1 MDTDSPSRDAAP
13 RASVL
18 DRIFRLGE
26 RGTSVRREVLAGVSM
41 FLASAYVVVVV
52 PGMLADAGVPHAAAT
67 TGVIITVV
75 AATVFMGLYANLP
88 FVLAP
93 GLGGVALV
101 AVTLIQH
108 GGVPY
113 PVAMGMVFWS
123 GVAFL
128 LLTLLG
134 VRQLVTRVIPDCV
147 RLAIGPAIGLY
158 IAKVG
163 FDSAGLIDS
172 GSGGM
177 KLGDLTSAAGLLA
190 LAGLVLVT
198 ALSARKVP
206 GTLLITMVVLTVVA
220 VPLGV
225 AELPHSWV
233 QMPGGLGP
241 VAFHVD
247 VLGALKPQYL
257 PYLFALFASEFFATT
272 GVVMAVGQR
281 TGLADEH
288 GQLPQVNR
296 PFVVDSVSVI
306 GGSAV
311 GGPSVTTYLESA
323 AGSDSGGRTGL
334 TSVVTGGL
342 FALLLLFTPLA
353 TTIPQAATAP
363 VLIFIGLSML
373 AGLRKV
379 DMTHPTDA
387 VPAAL
392 VPACTLFWGNFGTG
406 IAAGLTA
413 YVLVKAA
420 CGRFRDIHPGMWVLL
435 PFLLYFFADSV
446 H

>member
-1 MDTDSPSRDAAP
+1 METETALEGKSGDTSRI
-13 RASVL
+13 
-18 DRIFRLGE
+18 DRIFRLRE

-52 PGMLADAGVPHAAAT
+52 PGMLTAAGVPHAVAT
-67 TGVIITVV
+67 TAVIVSTVL
-75 AATVFMGLYANLP
+75 ATVFMGLYANLP

-108 GGVPY
+108 AHVPY

-147 RLAIGPAIGLY
+147 RLAIGSGIGLY
-158 IAKVG
+158 IAMLG
-163 FDSAGLIDS
+163 FRSAGLIDF
-172 GSGGM
+172 GPTGM
-177 KLGDLTSAAGLLA
+177 KLGDLGSAAGLLA

-198 ALSARKVP
+198 ALSSRKVP
-206 GTLLITMVVLTVVA
+206 GALLITMAVLTVAA

-225 AELPHSWV
+225 AELPDSWFEL
-233 QMPGGLGP
+233 PGGLGP

-247 VLGALKPQYL
+247 LLGALKPAYL
-257 PYLFALFASEFFATT
+257 PYLFALFAAEFFSTT
-272 GVVMAVGQR
+272 GVVMAVGER
-281 TGLADEH
+281 IGLADDK
-288 GQLPQVNR
+288 GQIPSLNK
-296 PFVVDSVSVI
+296 PFLVDSVSVI

-311 GGPSVTTYLESA
+311 GGPSMTTYLESA

-342 FALLLLFTPLA
+342 FSVLLLFTPLA
-353 TTIPQAATAP
+353 TMIPSAATAP
-363 VLIFIGLSML
+363 VLIFIGMSML
-373 AGLRKV
+373 AGLRKI
-379 DMTHPTDA
+379 DMSDPTDGI
-387 VPAAL
+387 PAAL
-392 VPACTLFWGNFGTG
+392 VVAATLFWGNFGTG
-406 IAAGLTA
+406 IAAGLTG
-413 YVLVKAA
+413 YVLIKAA
-420 CGRFRDIHPGMWVLL
+420 AGRFKEIHVGLWIML
-435 PFLLYFFADSV
+435 PFLLYFFVNSV